1 LYGELQSWRGAGAG
15 LGEGRGKQPLHAG
28 RDERRE
34 PEDSLRGLGPGR
46 PRSKAKQLYCTQA
59 SHQAFKQANKQ
70 TTLQPFSELRERVS
84 GYSDAGRPAAC
95 QAARCREGPRTRWQR
110 SGVRKLIP
118 TGGPQLLLLDVFGS
132 MSLHSPLPRMGTLV
146 ETSRDGRGLG
156 RKRQSLDEGEPGSRV
171 GARSKLKRWN
181 TRARESQ
188 ARFGTLF
195 EALWVKKVE

>member
-1 LYGELQSWRGAGAG
+1 MYGELQSWRGAGAG

-34 PEDSLRGLGPGR
+34 PEDSFEAWTPDTHA
-46 PRSKAKQLYCTQA
+46 AKQSNFTVR
-59 SHQAFKQANKQ
+59 KQAIKPSSKQANKQTNKQ

-132 MSLHSPLPRMGTLV
+132 MSLHSPLPRMGTLG
-146 ETSRDGRGLG
+146 RDFEGWQRIGQKTTITRRGR
-156 RKRQSLDEGEPGSRV
+156 
-171 GARSKLKRWN
+171 
-181 TRARESQ
+181 TR
-188 ARFGTLF
+188 F
-195 EALWVKKVE
+195 